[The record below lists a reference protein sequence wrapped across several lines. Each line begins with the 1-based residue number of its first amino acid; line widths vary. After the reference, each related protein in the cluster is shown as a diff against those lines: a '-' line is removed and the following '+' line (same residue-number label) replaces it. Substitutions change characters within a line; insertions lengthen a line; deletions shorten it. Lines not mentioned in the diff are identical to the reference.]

1 MADLPRVRAVAAQ
14 FTTRRVVLATIG
26 VLVALGAV
34 AVLRP
39 DPMEVETAAVQRA
52 PLRVTVDADGRTRV
66 RDRYVVASP
75 VSGRVERIPLAE
87 GDDVRP
93 GDVIARLAPAPI
105 DAPSARQA
113 RARLDAAR
121 ALASEA
127 DARVRG
133 AAAAQEQARRDA
145 GRARRLLEAGAIASR
160 AQEEAALAERARAD
174 DLVAARAHAAAA
186 RAEIDAATAAL
197 LYAGGATGATTGTAT
212 GTVVV
217 RAPAGGRVLRLA
229 EQSERVIGPGAMLAE
244 IGDVRRLEVV
254 VDVLSSDAARV
265 RPGMPVAL
273 DGWGAT
279 GQPVV
284 RGRVR
289 R

>member
-1 MADLPRVRAVAAQ
+1 MADLPRIRAVAAQ

-145 GRARRLLEAGAIASR
+145 
-160 AQEEAALAERARAD
+160 
-174 DLVAARAHAAAA
+174 
-186 RAEIDAATAAL
+186 
-197 LYAGGATGATTGTAT
+197 
-212 GTVVV
+212 
-217 RAPAGGRVLRLA
+217 
-229 EQSERVIGPGAMLAE
+229 
-244 IGDVRRLEVV
+244 
-254 VDVLSSDAARV
+254 
-265 RPGMPVAL
+265 
-273 DGWGAT
+273 
-279 GQPVV
+279 
-284 RGRVR
+284 
-289 R
+289 